1 MPAVRRRLRGPERR
15 ALILKAATRLFA
27 ERHYRSTTLGQIAAE
42 AGVSEAL
49 ICKHFTTKKQ
59 LFLATIEAT
68 GRYLTDGLEAL
79 TQPTDK
85 APLEMLREAFLFYFD
100 YLNQDRGI
108 ARMIFQVSSELDD
121 KEVRQALARIL
132 RRASSIIR
140 RALELGQDRGIVRTD
155 IDLDAVTWLI
165 VGCYQVLALMK
176 EVDGENAWKESTLTG
191 FITPVLEPRAVQD
204 LAALTRPDAGAAAR
218 PRGGR
223 GLSDP
228 PKESR

>member
-1 MPAVRRRLRGPERR
+1 MPKIRKRLSRHERR
-15 ALILKAATRLFA
+15 ALILKAATKLFA
-27 ERHYRSTTLGQIAAE
+27 ERHYRSTTLGHVAAE

-68 GRYLTDGLEAL
+68 GRYLTDKLEAL
-79 TQPTDK
+79 TEQTDK

-121 KEVRQALARIL
+121 KEVRQALATIL
-132 RRASSIIR
+132 RRASVIIR
-140 RALELGQDRGIVRTD
+140 RALALGQDRGIVRSD

-176 EVDGENAWKESTLTG
+176 EVDGEDAWKESTLMG
-191 FITPVLEPRAVQD
+191 FITPVLEPRTVRE
-204 LAALTRPDAGAAAR
+204 LAALTRPEGTLG
-218 PRGGR
+218 PSGR
-223 GLSDP
+223 
-228 PKESR
+228 PKETQ

>member
-1 MPAVRRRLRGPERR
+1 MSKVRRRLRGPERR

-27 ERHYRSTTLGQIAAE
+27 DRHYRSTTLGQIAAE

-100 YLNQDRGI
+100 YLNQDQGI

-121 KEVRQALARIL
+121 KEVRQALTRIL

-191 FITPVLEPRAVQD
+191 IITPVLEPRAVRD
-204 LAALTRPDAGAAAR
+204 LAALTRQGPGGGAR

-223 GLSDP
+223 KLSDP
-228 PKESR
+228 LKESR